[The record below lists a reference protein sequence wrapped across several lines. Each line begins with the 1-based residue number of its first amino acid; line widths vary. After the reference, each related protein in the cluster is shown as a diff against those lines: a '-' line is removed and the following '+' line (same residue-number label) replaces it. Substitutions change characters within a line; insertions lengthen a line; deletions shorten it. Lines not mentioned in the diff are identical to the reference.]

1 MKKTQIVQ
9 ITCLL
14 FLAGALNL
22 SAANGTWTNDASGNW
37 SGAVNWLN
45 GIVAD
50 ASGSTA
56 DFSTINITANRTVT
70 LDAAHTLTTLKF
82 GDILPDSNWTLSGAN
97 TLTLAGTT
105 PTINVLNQS
114 ATISSVIAGTAG
126 LTKAGLGSLTLSGT
140 TDTFTGGLKV
150 NAGTLTLDYNASGSP
165 SSTLVPSQALTLGG
179 GALNLNGNAGTATS
193 QIFAGATFNAGA
205 SAINAAP
212 ASGVNY
218 PTLTLGAW
226 TSVIGG
232 AVMFNGP
239 ATTTYSGGNSVTPTS
254 VAATATL
261 TTTTVGPGAFGLVC
275 GGTGF
280 PTTGAYATV
289 GLYDWAST
297 DLAGGTAGTTP
308 YTIIGG
314 SQVTGFY
321 STTTFAANNLDVPA
335 AGFALPS
342 GTQNG
347 HSLRFNTPSATANTP
362 TVVSNPSG
370 VNVGILGILVTPN
383 MGAQN
388 AAISGITWGVVY
400 GSTGGK
406 ACALQLWQNNT
417 LGFFNFAANFY
428 NGRSSSPSVNSIV
441 QNGPG
446 TVVYSAVNTQTGP
459 TWLNGGYSMI
469 GADSAFGAPA
479 TAAAIYLNGGTVVAS
494 NSLALDNGS
503 GLNPRPITLLGNGGG
518 LAAVAGT
525 TMTVDGQIGSAANT
539 GPLVIG
545 IPASAANGYVAGLLP
560 GTGTGTAN
568 TTPVYGTGTVA
579 LNYASGTAGNFQYG
593 GTLITGGATLN
604 INSQYDLGGG
614 DQGPT
619 TFNGGILQYRST
631 LATGA
636 AGSALDISGQPITF
650 AGSATVD
657 VNGHAI
663 IFANSIGNGGSGS
676 LTVADSTGGG
686 NLTLQGANAYT
697 GGTTVNNGVT
707 LNVNNTSGSGTGSGL
722 VTVNSGGTL
731 GGTGTIA
738 GGVTWQ
744 SGALALFTEGSPLT
758 ITGSVNLNG
767 NALTVNIPG
776 VTPLPIGTYTLLNA
790 SNGITGSF
798 NSSTPA
804 FTGALPAIGT
814 VSTISTTSTNVLL
827 VIASGGVQATWTNS
841 VNGNWSGGTNWS
853 SNPNVPH
860 AAGDS
865 ATLGFGSALTTI
877 TLDAN
882 ETIGGILMT
891 NPNSFVIANAGNTL
905 TFNNNGAGA
914 VVAVSGGV
922 TNSIQT
928 AVSLSD
934 NTTVTVASGDLL
946 AISGIVSNSPAATKA
961 LTVNGAGTTILS
973 GANSYGP
980 AAGSVGTTLNGG
992 GTLQVGNNSALGA
1005 GDLNVTAS
1013 STLQAG
1019 ASSLNVGNNI
1029 DAGLGVTVTANN
1041 NGYNLTLG
1049 GTISGAGGLAEVGS
1063 GRVTLNGNNTY
1074 SGITILNAGVL
1085 SISSPHNVA
1094 NTPSIILNGGDLLGN
1109 GTFAENNTI
1118 GIGANSGVSGSIGL
1132 IDAASGQTFTVNGV
1146 IGSAG
1151 NTGVNSLIV
1160 NSGGNAGTV
1169 LLAATNTLNGFT
1181 SISNGVLEL
1190 ASSLALGNSTLVDNT
1205 TNASVLFT
1213 NIAAATLGGLS
1224 GTNPAVNIGLTNV
1237 SGAAL
1242 TLSLGNNNGSAAYAG
1257 NLSGIGGVN
1266 VIGTGT
1272 QTLSGATYSGN
1283 TLVYSGG
1290 LFLNGPS
1297 SLTSH
1302 LDISA
1307 QFGVANV
1314 AINGA
1319 TLTSP
1324 NGLYITSP
1332 TGSSGTVYGN
1342 SATLSITNG
1351 AQVTAN
1357 ADGNGRAI
1365 SYGNGNGRPGGNG
1378 FLTVGTAGDTT
1389 TLVTAN
1395 GALDMFFTSG
1405 GSTVGNF
1412 SVNLNGGV
1420 LAVDNIQESSYG
1432 SQSGTF
1438 NFNGG
1443 LLRTLSNDVGGGF
1456 FPASPAQLTAVVN
1469 AGGAV
1474 IDANGFNIT
1483 VANVLKHGTGSP
1495 DGGLTKLGAGYLT
1508 LSAANTYTGNTTISN
1523 GVLALSGSGAI
1534 VGTNII
1540 VNGGATFDVS
1550 ALGSWTL
1557 ATGQTLSNKTS
1568 TAQLGGSI
1576 GTAAGTVALNYAAGT
1591 PAFNVSNGVFT
1602 VSSTTVFNVNVTG
1615 AALGLG
1621 SYKLISTN
1629 LDGSG
1634 TITVADSLPTV
1645 VTVGG
1650 AGLAGGTAPSL
1661 QINNGELYLSVVS
1674 AGPSGPGYLTNSI
1687 TGNVLSLSWPA
1698 GQGWTLQVQT
1708 NSLSTGLGTNWVSL
1722 PGSSSQSSTNITIDP
1737 TLPTEFFRLVAP

>member
-1 MKKTQIVQ
+1 MKKNTLIQ

-14 FLAGALNL
+14 FLAGGLNVK
-22 SAANGTWTNDASGNW
+22 AANGTWTNDASGTW
-37 SGAVNWLN
+37 GTPANWLN
-45 GIVAD
+45 GTVAD
-50 ASGSTA
+50 ASGFTA

-82 GDILPDSNWTLSGAN
+82 GDILPDYTWTLSGAN

-105 PTINVLNQS
+105 PTINVVNQS
-114 ATISSVIAGTAG
+114 TTINSVIAGTVG
-126 LTKAGLGSLTLSGT
+126 LTKAGLGSLTLGGA
-140 TDTFTGGLKV
+140 TDTFTGGLKA

-165 SSTLVPSQALTLGG
+165 SSTLVPSQALALGG
-179 GALNLNGNAGTATS
+179 GALILNGNAGTATS
-193 QIFAGATFNAGA
+193 QTFAGVTYNAGA
-205 SAINAAP
+205 SAISVAP
-212 ASGVNY
+212 ASGGSN
-218 PTLTLGAW
+218 PTLTLGAP

-232 AVMFNGP
+232 SVMFTGP
-239 ATTTYSGGNSVTPTS
+239 LTTTYSGGNSVTPTS
-254 VAATATL
+254 VPATATI
-261 TTTTVGPGAFGLVC
+261 TTTTAGAGAFGLVAAS
-275 GGTGF
+275 TGF

-297 DLAGGTAGTTP
+297 DLAGGTAGTSP

-335 AGFALPS
+335 AGFTLPS

-347 HSLRFNTPSATANTP
+347 HSLRFNTPAATANTP
-362 TVVSNPSG
+362 TIVGNPSAD
-370 VNVGILGILVTPN
+370 NVGILGILVTPN

-388 AAISGITWGVVY
+388 AGISGVTWGVVY

-417 LGFFNFAANFY
+417 LGFFNFGANFY
-428 NGRSSSPSVNSIV
+428 NGRGSSPSINSIV

-469 GADSAFGAPA
+469 GADSALGAPA
-479 TAAAIYLNGGTVVAS
+479 TAAAINLNGGTLVAS
-494 NSLALDNGS
+494 NTLALDNGS

-525 TMTVDGQIGSAANT
+525 TLTVDGQIGSAANT

-568 TTPVYGTGTVA
+568 TTPVYGTGTVLLDFA
-579 LNYASGTAGNFQYG
+579 NGTAGNFQLG

-604 INSQYDLGGG
+604 INSEYDLGGG
-614 DQGPT
+614 NQGPT

-636 AGSALDISGQPITF
+636 AGGALDISGQPVTL
-650 AGSATVD
+650 AGNATVD

-663 IFANSIGNGGSGS
+663 TFANSIGNGGSGS

-686 NLTLQGANAYT
+686 TLTLQGANTYT

-707 LNVNNTSGSGTGSGL
+707 LTVNNLSGSGTGSGN
-722 VTVNSGGTL
+722 VTVSSGGTL
-731 GGTGTIA
+731 AGTGTIA

-744 SGALALFTEGSPLT
+744 TGALGLFTEGSPLT
-758 ITGSVNLNG
+758 VTGPVNLNG
-767 NALTVNIPG
+767 NSLTVNIPG

-790 SNGITGSF
+790 TNGITGSF

-804 FTGALPAIGT
+804 FSGELPAIGT
-814 VSTISTTSTNVLL
+814 VSTISTTTTNVVL
-827 VIASGGVQATWTNS
+827 VIASGGSQATWTNS
-841 VNGNWSGGTNWS
+841 VSGNWSGGTNWS
-853 SNPNVPH
+853 SNPSVPH
-860 AAGDS
+860 ATGDS
-865 ATLGFGSALTTI
+865 ATLGFGPALTTI

-882 ETIGGILMT
+882 ETVGGILMT

-914 VVAVSGGV
+914 VLAVSGGV
-922 TNSIQT
+922 ANSIQT
-928 AVSLSD
+928 AVALSD
-934 NTTVTVASGDLL
+934 NTTVTVGGGDSL
-946 AISGIVSNSPAATKA
+946 AISGVVSNGPAATKT
-961 LTVNGAGTTILS
+961 LTVDGAGTTVLS
-973 GANSYGP
+973 AANTYGP
-980 AAGSVGTTLNGG
+980 ATGSVGTTLSGG

-1019 ASSLNVGNNI
+1019 ASGLNVGNNVN
-1029 DAGLGVTVTANN
+1029 AGLGVTVTANN
-1041 NGYNLTLG
+1041 NGYSLTLG
-1049 GTISGAGGLAEVGS
+1049 GTLSGAGGLAEVGS

-1074 SGITILNAGVL
+1074 TGSTILNAGVL
-1085 SISSPHNVA
+1085 SISSPNNVA
-1094 NTPSIILNGGDLLGN
+1094 NTTSLILNGGDLLGN
-1109 GTFAENNTI
+1109 GTFAENNPI
-1118 GIGANSGVSGSIGL
+1118 GIGANSGLTGGIGL

-1146 IGSAG
+1146 IGTAG

-1190 ASSLALGNSTLVDNT
+1190 ASSLALENSTLVDNA

-1213 NIAAATLGGLS
+1213 NMTVATLGGLS

-1237 SGAAL
+1237 AGAAL
-1242 TLSLGNNNGSAAYAG
+1242 TLYLGNNNLSAAYAG
-1257 NLSGIGGVN
+1257 DLSGSGGVN
-1266 VIGTGT
+1266 VIGIGT

-1283 TLVYSGG
+1283 TVVYSGG
-1290 LFLNGPS
+1290 LILSGPS

-1324 NGLYITSP
+1324 TGLYITSF
-1332 TGSSGTVYGN
+1332 TGASGTIYGN
-1342 SATLSITNG
+1342 SANLTITNG

-1357 ADGNGRAI
+1357 ADGAGRAI
-1365 SYGNGNGRPGGNG
+1365 SYGAGNGRPGGNA
-1378 FLTVGTAGDTT
+1378 FLTVGSAGDTT
-1389 TLVTAN
+1389 TSVTAN

-1443 LLRTLSNDVGGGF
+1443 LLRALGNDVGAGF
-1456 FPASPAQLTAVVN
+1456 FPATPAQLTAVVN

-1474 IDANGFNIT
+1474 IDDNGFNIT
-1483 VANVLKHGTGSP
+1483 VANVLKHGTGTP
-1495 DGGLTKLGAGYLT
+1495 DGGLTKLGAGSLT
-1508 LSAANTYTGNTTISN
+1508 LTAANTYTGNTTISN

-1534 VGTNII
+1534 VGANII
-1540 VNGGATFDVS
+1540 VNGGATLDVS

-1557 ATGQTLSNKTS
+1557 ASGQTLSNKTS

-1576 GTAAGTVALNYAAGT
+1576 NTGSGTLALNYASGT

-1602 VSSTTVFNVNVTG
+1602 VSSTTVFTVNVTG
-1615 AALGLG
+1615 TALGVG
-1621 SYKLISTN
+1621 TYKLISTN
-1629 LDGSG
+1629 LDSSG
-1634 TITVADSLPTV
+1634 TITVSDSLPTV

-1650 AGLAGGTAPSL
+1650 SGLAGGTAASL
-1661 QINNGELYLSVVS
+1661 EITNGELYLAVVS
-1674 AGPSGPGYLTNSI
+1674 TGPSGPGYLTNSI
-1687 TGNVLSLSWPA
+1687 AGNVLSLSWPA

-1708 NSLSTGLGTNWVSL
+1708 NSLAVGLGTNWVNI
-1722 PGSSSQSSTNITIDP
+1722 PGSTSQSSTNITIDP
-1737 TLPTEFFRLVAP
+1737 TVPTEFYRLVAP